1 MIRRVFFIAK
11 NTAVEAIRNKALA
24 VLLIFG
30 LLVIASANFFTHL
43 APGEEGKIIKDVGL
57 SAIFFF
63 GMMLAIFAGAHMIP
77 RELET
82 KTLMTLL
89 AKPVRRIEILLGRY
103 AGLLF
108 VIFVNMAIMSG
119 IFAGLL
125 ILKTHS
131 LNSEMFKALLLT
143 FFELG
148 VLCSITICLSTFTSV
163 AFNIALSFLIYI
175 IGHLI
180 GYLDHIIE
188 HASGFLLGITM
199 RVLQIIVPNFENFNV
214 KHLII
219 LNINIPAGYVIKT
232 MSYGLLYII
241 IMLSVAYVFFNEKEI

>member
-1 MIRRVFFIAK
+1 MIRRIFFIAK
-11 NTAVEAIRNKALA
+11 NTTIEAIRNKALA

-30 LLVIASANFFTHL
+30 TLVIASANFFTYL

-63 GMMLAIFAGAHMIP
+63 GMMLAIFAGAYIIP

-89 AKPVRRIEILLGRY
+89 VKPVRRIEILLGRY

-108 VIFVNMAIMSG
+108 IIFVNMAIMSG
-119 IFAGLL
+119 IFAGVLM
-125 ILKTHS
+125 LKHS
-131 LNSEMFKALLLT
+131 LDFEIFKALLLT

-175 IGHLI
+175 VGHLI

-188 HASGFLLGITM
+188 HASGFFLGVIM
-199 RVLQIIVPNFENFNV
+199 RILQIIIPNFENFNV
-214 KHLII
+214 KHLIV
-219 LNINIPAGYVIKT
+219 LNLNVPTSYVVKT
-232 MSYGLLYII
+232 MSYGLLYIA
-241 IMLSVAYVFFNEKEI
+241 IMLSIAYVFFNEKEI

>member
-11 NTAVEAIRNKALA
+11 NTAIEAIRNKALA

-30 LLVIASANFFTHL
+30 ALVIASARFFTYL
-43 APGEEGKIIKDVGL
+43 APGEEDKIIKDIGL

-63 GMMLAIFAGAHMIP
+63 GMMLAIFAGAHIIP
-77 RELET
+77 RELEA

-125 ILKTHS
+125 MLKHS
-131 LNSEMFKALLLT
+131 LNLEMFKALLLI

-148 VLCSITICLSTFTSV
+148 VLCSITISLSTFTSV

-175 IGHLI
+175 IGHLT

-188 HASGFLLGITM
+188 HASGFFPGIPL
-199 RVLQIIVPNFENFNV
+199 RALQIIIPNFENFNV

-219 LNINIPAGYVIKT
+219 LNLSIPASYVVKA

-241 IMLSVAYVFFNEKEI
+241 IMLSIGYVFFNEKEI